1 MSESVSA
8 NSPIMLGLF
17 QQMPLPA
24 VSRYLAQQGWKWIIL
39 DMQHGPMNYETAY
52 ECIHTLRALGAKPYV
67 RVSVDLPSEI
77 QKILDLCGAA
87 GIVVPVVNT
96 KEQAQAA
103 AYAAK
108 VPAARRPFQGWRSRL
123 PLW

>member
-1 MSESVSA
+1 MENVSA

-24 VSRYLAQQGWKWIIL
+24 VSRYLAQQGWRWIVL

-52 ECIHTLRALGAKPYV
+52 ECIHTLRVLGAKPYV

-77 QKILDLCGAA
+77 QKVLDLGAA
-87 GIVVPVVNT
+87 GIVVPVVNS
-96 KEQAQAA
+96 KAQAEA
-103 AYAAK
+103 AHDAA
-108 VPAARRPFQGWRSRL
+108 QS
-123 PLW
+123 